1 VVGLGADG
9 KVVLLQNQGDGRL
22 EHKPGAF
29 GDVGAAFGLA
39 VADMDGDGALDL
51 VLWTADGLRVVRSQ
65 GNGNRLLVV
74 DPTGVRTIRPGEAL
88 PGTER
93 TNADGIGCWVAAQSG
108 ANWTGMERTTLTAGL
123 GQSMLPTGLG
133 LGRAEQADVVR
144 LRWPDGVIQAE
155 MVAHSGRIYRVA
167 EKDRKPTS
175 CPLLLTWNGER
186 FVFVTDF
193 LGAGSTGEL
202 AADGSTRPPRPE
214 ESVKIES
221 RMLKLMDGQYVLLI
235 AEPMDEVCY
244 LDHLRLDVVDHP
256 AGVAVYPD
264 ERFATADPQ
273 PTQELLAFRGRRFP
287 KKATD
292 HRGNDVTKLVLER
305 DRRAPDSFH
314 LRSWLGFAEDHSLT
328 LDFGDVP
335 AGKNWHLVI
344 AGWTEYPYPE
354 SIYAAER
361 AGVPLQYPVLERLTA
376 DGKTWQPL
384 GDLGFPAGLPRVM
397 TRPLPDLKPGP
408 CTLRIRTNMQVYF
421 DQVYLAPAGDVG
433 LKVHQLDVATAD
445 LAARGFIQEIL
456 PEGRPPIAYDDAKTE
471 PVPITKWKGKVTR
484 TGDVTELLTAADDR
498 FVTFGPGDEI
508 TVRFDASKLPP
519 VPAGWERSFVLRS
532 RGYSKDTAPFT
543 ALGGNVEPLP
553 FKAMKNYPDFGGAK
567 PPATNAAKW
576 NTRPVGG
583 R

>member
-1 VVGLGADG
+1 
-9 KVVLLQNQGDGRL
+9 
-22 EHKPGAF
+22 
-29 GDVGAAFGLA
+29 
-39 VADMDGDGALDL
+39 
-51 VLWTADGLRVVRSQ
+51 
-65 GNGNRLLVV
+65 
-74 DPTGVRTIRPGEAL
+74 
-88 PGTER
+88 
-93 TNADGIGCWVAAQSG
+93 
-108 ANWTGMERTTLTAGL
+108 
-123 GQSMLPTGLG
+123 
-133 LGRAEQADVVR
+133 
-144 LRWPDGVIQAE
+144 
-155 MVAHSGRIYRVA
+155 
-167 EKDRKPTS
+167 
-175 CPLLLTWNGER
+175 
-186 FVFVTDF
+186 
-193 LGAGSTGEL
+193 
-202 AADGSTRPPRPE
+202 
-214 ESVKIES
+214 
-221 RMLKLMDGQYVLLI
+221 
-235 AEPMDEVCY
+235 
-244 LDHLRLDVVDHP
+244 
-256 AGVAVYPD
+256 
-264 ERFATADPQ
+264 
-273 PTQELLAFRGRRFP
+273 
-287 KKATD
+287 
-292 HRGNDVTKLVLER
+292 
-305 DRRAPDSFH
+305 
-314 LRSWLGFAEDHSLT
+314 
-328 LDFGDVP
+328 
-335 AGKNWHLVI
+335 
-344 AGWTEYPYPE
+344 
-354 SIYAAER
+354 
-361 AGVPLQYPVLERLTA
+361 
-376 DGKTWQPL
+376 
-384 GDLGFPAGLPRVM
+384 M